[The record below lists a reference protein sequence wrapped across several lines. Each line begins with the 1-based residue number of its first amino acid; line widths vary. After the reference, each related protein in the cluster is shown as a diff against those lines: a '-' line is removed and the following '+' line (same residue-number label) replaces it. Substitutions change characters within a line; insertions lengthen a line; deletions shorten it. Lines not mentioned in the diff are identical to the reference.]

1 MSNHQKSKR
10 LGQKVNSS
18 TKTMNNCV
26 KIEYVDRLGIE
37 INLKNVELNPGL
49 RYISKLLLNS
59 LWGKFG
65 QRNNLSKTSVLKIPA
80 DYFEL
85 VLCRK
90 VEISQIMPAGKD
102 MMRVSYRER
111 DALIKENNTSNV
123 VVALYTTRSYFC

>member
-1 MSNHQKSKR
+1 M
-10 LGQKVNSS
+10 
-18 TKTMNNCV
+18 
-26 KIEYVDRLGIE
+26 DRLGIE

-65 QRNNLSKTSVLKIPA
+65 QRNNLSKTSVLKTPA
-80 DYFEL
+80 DYFVL
-85 VLCRK
+85 VLSRK
-90 VEISQIMPAGKD
+90 VDISQIMPAGEE
-102 MMRVSYRER
+102 MMRVTYRER

>member
-85 VLCRK
+85 VLSRK

>member
-1 MSNHQKSKR
+1 M
-10 LGQKVNSS
+10 
-18 TKTMNNCV
+18 
-26 KIEYVDRLGIE
+26 DRLGIE
-37 INLKNVELNPGL
+37 INLKNVELNSGL

-65 QRNNLSKTSVLKIPA
+65 QRNNLTKTAVLKTPA

-85 VLCRK
+85 VLSQK
-90 VEISQIMPAGKD
+90 VDISQIMAAGQD

-123 VVALYTTRSYFC
+123 VVALYTTRF